1 MLAHF
6 EPQTPAPELTLVAI
20 QPPKLMNSEIL
31 SAIEPAFNSIDDLLS
46 EAIRKRVTTD
56 NDNKFFQGFSELSVA
71 YLLSKSGWTVRS
83 LSLSNGMLSA
93 LRPNGSPINILVRG
107 FIQSHS
113 PKIDEATALALE
125 ASLMRV
131 HTSRRFSVFVRRLL
145 PADFDPEPVRQ
156 AVQLWLGQVARDE
169 WDGEFATYE
178 DEGVTLEFCLNPRKL
193 AGDRSPLQMVLG
205 PFLAGRSV
213 RVLEHRAVQALDRY
227 FASEFAGE
235 PVMVAG
241 VANRPWGLSCGYVR
255 ELFYGKPRWVE
266 SGDDWRACLSKMK
279 DPCLYKDALFHKV
292 SGTMLLERDERDGLL
307 LSGRTFSNP
316 HAREPLLPTEMPVR
330 TYHSVDSDDHGRAIM
345 GWSPRLSEGIRLG
358 G

>member
-1 MLAHF
+1 M
-6 EPQTPAPELTLVAI
+6 LVA
-20 QPPKLMNSEIL
+20 PPSPKLMNSEML
-31 SAIEPAFNSIDDLLS
+31 SAIEPAFNSMDSQLG

-71 YLLSKSGWTVRS
+71 YLLSKSGWIVRS

-93 LRPNGSPINILVRG
+93 FRPDGSPINILVRG

-113 PKIDEATALALE
+113 PRIDESTAVALE

-131 HTSRRFSVFVRRLL
+131 HTNRRFSVFVRRLL
-145 PADFDPEPVRQ
+145 PDDFDPEPVRQ
-156 AVQLWLGQVARDE
+156 AVELWLGQVARDE

-178 DEGVTLEFCLNPRKL
+178 DEGVTLEFSLNPRKL
-193 AGDRSPLQMVLG
+193 AGDRPPLQMVIG

-227 FASEFAGE
+227 FASEWADE

-266 SGDDWRACLSKMK
+266 SGSEWRACLSKMK
-279 DPCLYKDALFHKV
+279 EPCLYKDALFHKIA
-292 SGTMLLERDERDGLL
+292 GTMLLERDENDGLL

-316 HAREPLLPTEMPVR
+316 HSKEPLSPTEMPVR
-330 TYHSVDSDDHGRAIM
+330 TYHSVDTDDTGRAIM
-345 GWSPRLSEGIRLG
+345 SWGPRVSGGIRLG
-358 G
+358 E